1 MRKSLYLDL
10 ELKDGKFQMEV
21 IIAALITMIIYA
33 IQLFLSVKNF
43 RKRMDKWYDE
53 ASKDPQLA
61 KQYEKREI
69 IRKST
74 QYPSYLLLY
83 LLGGF
88 FLCFH
93 LILFFC
99 LMISQM
105 QWKRIGLS
113 QGRVGYILPILVVY
127 FLQKMVIRWLH
138 FLFDCLDKRKESN
151 LNLQLNILDSVLLYL
166 KLISCKIHLFE
177 RIANS
182 SVVNRCIHWDY
193 CIDDSIDFQCISEY
207 NLYAANRLQLLG

>member
-1 MRKSLYLDL
+1 M
-10 ELKDGKFQMEV
+10 
-21 IIAALITMIIYA
+21 TMIIYG

-43 RKRMDKWYDE
+43 RKRMVDWYTRALNNPE
-53 ASKDPQLA
+53 LA
-61 KQYEKREI
+61 REFSKREI

-99 LMISQM
+99 LMFGQIPWTRM
-105 QWKRIGLS
+105 GLS
-113 QGRVGYILPILVVY
+113 QGRISYLLPILAVY

-138 FLFDCLDKRKESN
+138 FVFDCLDQREEN
-151 LNLQLNILDSVLLYL
+151 DWNVQLNILDSVLLYL
-166 KLISCKIHLFE
+166 KLISCEIDLLE
-177 RIANS
+177 RIAICF
-182 SVVNRCIHWDY
+182 VRNRCIYWDY
-193 CIDDSIDFQCISEY
+193 CLDHSLGFQCISEY
-207 NLYAANRLQLLG
+207 SLYAAHRSQLLSRTRRRFRYG